1 MLPRLLTAVAACAT
15 FPAIAAEF
23 VAPYV
28 NTPREDVE
36 LMLELADVGP
46 GDYVI
51 DLGSGDGRIVINA
64 ALRGALGHGIELDRE
79 LVEQARQRAR
89 AAEVSERTLFRHG
102 DIFEADI
109 GAASVVTMYLMPD
122 VNLRLRPKLLAEL
135 APGTRVLS
143 NSFHMGE
150 WQPDQRAHGRSSG
163 GIMLWIV
170 PADVAG
176 EWSLSVDEE
185 QLRLTAEQTFQEIDL
200 ELHRGDESLH
210 VLDSVLRGDRIAFT
224 AGDGRNRY
232 AFNGRVDGERM
243 QGFVQVHSAHGSEL
257 RRWRGERR
265 QR

>member
-1 MLPRLLTAVAACAT
+1 MLPHLLTVIAACST
-15 FPAIAAEF
+15 VPAIAAEF

-36 LMLELADVGP
+36 LMLELAAVGP

-64 ALRGALGHGIELDRE
+64 ALRGAMGHGIELDRE
-79 LVEQARQRAR
+79 LVVQARERAR

-102 DIFEADI
+102 DIFDADI

-150 WQPDQRAHGRSSG
+150 WQPDRRVQGRSSG

-176 EWSLSVDEE
+176 EWSVSVEERQFRLS
-185 QLRLTAEQTFQEIDL
+185 AEQTFQEIDL
-200 ELHRGDESLH
+200 NLHRGDERLH
-210 VLDSVLRGDRIAFT
+210 VLDSMLRGDRITFT

-232 AFNGRVDGERM
+232 AFNGQVDGERM
-243 QGFVQVHSAHGSEL
+243 RGFVQVHAAHGSEL
-257 RRWRGERR
+257 RRWRAVRR
-265 QR
+265 

>member
-1 MLPRLLTAVAACAT
+1 M
-15 FPAIAAEF
+15 
-23 VAPYV
+23 
-28 NTPREDVE
+28 
-36 LMLELADVGP
+36 
-46 GDYVI
+46 
-51 DLGSGDGRIVINA
+51 GSGDGRIVINA
-64 ALRGALGHGIELDRE
+64 ALRGAMGHGIELDRE
-79 LVEQARQRAR
+79 LVAQAQEQAR

-102 DIFEADI
+102 DIFDADI

-150 WQPDQRAHGRSSG
+150 WQPDQHAQGRSSG

-176 EWSLSVDEE
+176 EWSVSAGEG
-185 QLRLTAEQTFQEIDL
+185 QFRLTAEQTYQEIDL
-200 ELHRGDESLH
+200 HLRRGDERLH

-232 AFNGRVDGERM
+232 AFSGRVEGERM
-243 QGFVQVHSAHGSEL
+243 QGFVQVHAAHGSEL
-257 RRWRGERR
+257 RRWRAERR
-265 QR
+265 

>member
-1 MLPRLLTAVAACAT
+1 MLPRLLTVVAACAAV
-15 FPAIAAEF
+15 PVIAAEF

-36 LMLELADVGP
+36 LMLELAAVGP
-46 GDYVI
+46 GDYLI

-79 LVEQARQRAR
+79 LVVRARERAR

-102 DIFEADI
+102 DIFDADI

-150 WQPDQRAHGRSSG
+150 WQPDQRAQGRSSG

-170 PADVAG
+170 PADVTG
-176 EWSLSVDEE
+176 EWTVSTGAR
-185 QLRLTAEQTFQEIDL
+185 QFRLAAAQTFQEIDL
-200 ELHRGDESLH
+200 ELRDGDEQLH

-243 QGFVQVHSAHGSEL
+243 QGFVQVHAANGSEL
-257 RRWRGERR
+257 GRWRAQRR
-265 QR
+265 